1 MATYQS
7 SLIEALRNK
16 PQEEMP
22 MSSVSFLP
30 NPVVKQTPPMTT
42 KNSMA
47 SGGIFNPAK
56 LTMQSFVPNVIGNR
70 TKFGSLLDRFA
81 DLNYGGNGVGDMG
94 GFSSSPITA
103 EQAMN
108 AVAMGRGLSNYGATM
123 VAPGAL
129 PAGLIG
135 NAMMSAGQNAL
146 SSLDAAML
154 GMSPGD
160 TGGGYGSGAGWGG
173 GIEGSGLGW

>member
-7 SLIEALRNK
+7 KLIEALRNR
-16 PQEEMP
+16 PQETLS

-30 NPVVKQTPPMTT
+30 NPVVNAAPPMAT
-42 KNSMA
+42 KPATSI
-47 SGGIFNPAK
+47 GGIFNPAK
-56 LTMQSFVPNVIGNR
+56 LTMQSIAPNVIGNR
-70 TKFGSLLDRFA
+70 MQFASLPGGFAGGAYGGDGGLDMGAFGS
-81 DLNYGGNGVGDMG
+81 
-94 GFSSSPITA
+94 SPMTA

-108 AVAMGRGLSNYGATM
+108 AVAMGRGLSDYGATM

-135 NAMMSAGQNAL
+135 NAMMNAGQNAL

-154 GMSPGD
+154 GMSPGGVD
-160 TGGGYGSGAGWGG
+160 AGGMTAGNSAD
-173 GIEGSGLGW
+173 IGLGYSF